1 MLRGT
6 KWKACKFI
14 PSYVFTRLSACE
26 AQLLL
31 EEVDADLVA
40 AGEHNPG
47 PGCQEV
53 SVHFP
58 HSIRVGH
65 QAPGGPQGVGVNIV
79 DISEIRKTVLVLTEL
94 SSLSSNLLS

>member
-1 MLRGT
+1 M
-6 KWKACKFI
+6 
-14 PSYVFTRLSACE
+14 FTRLSACE

-53 SVHFP
+53 SVHLP

-65 QAPGGPQGVGVNIV
+65 QAPGGPQGVSVNIV
-79 DISEIRKTVLVLTEL
+79 DVSENSKILFSLNSPL
-94 SSLSSNLLS
+94 SLQTC